1 MSIVS
6 HCCQDNQGLAER
18 LAEIDA
24 LVEAQ
29 AEDEGL
35 WSVPAEGTQRIAE
48 AYLQQELRRLHAV
61 IEGTRQAQKE
71 TAVPASDTYAAGGN
85 PGTVVEPGPLPVAQ
99 ARQDA
104 FVRATEIEME
114 RAKQRMFADLND
126 PTKCA
131 CSAEGACLAHET
143 TAQDQPLTCPGFNR
157 PCGTL
162 IPLGGVGGLCT
173 DCAPENLAA
182 QDREADLNEAE
193 GRGYIRGLKAAA
205 TAISACQ
212 CNLYSNGVR
221 IAYPNKT
228 CPGCG
233 LKLGASAT
241 QAPFADFCAKCVHPK
256 GWHRKNEA
264 ACIECGCLE
273 FTAHTSNAS
282 KEPL

>member
-85 PGTVVEPGPLPVAQ
+85 PGTVVEPGPPPVAQ

-143 TAQDQPLTCPGFNR
+143 TAQIDDGITRYCTHETPG
-157 PCGTL
+157 PCKACIGETP
-162 IPLGGVGGLCT
+162 I
-173 DCAPENLAA
+173 
-182 QDREADLNEAE
+182 QD
-193 GRGYIRGLKAAA
+193 
-205 TAISACQ
+205 
-212 CNLYSNGVR
+212 
-221 IAYPNKT
+221 
-228 CPGCG
+228 
-233 LKLGASAT
+233 
-241 QAPFADFCAKCVHPK
+241 PFADFCAKCVHPK

-273 FTAHTSNAS
+273 FTARTSNAS